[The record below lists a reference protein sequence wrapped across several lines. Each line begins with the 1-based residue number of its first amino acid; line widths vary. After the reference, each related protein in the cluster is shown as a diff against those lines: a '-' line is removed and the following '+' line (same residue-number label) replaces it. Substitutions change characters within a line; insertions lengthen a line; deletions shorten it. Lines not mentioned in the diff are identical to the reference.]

1 LATVAARL
9 DTAAKQIA
17 GALGLEKR
25 EARLEAQV
33 LASCALNVNRAWLIA
48 HDQDVLTPAQ
58 ADAVKTLVARRAQ
71 GEPVAYI
78 LGEKEFYGHMF
89 KVTPDVLIPRPETEL
104 LVEAA
109 LERLPKDLPAQV
121 LDLGTGSG
129 CIAVTLAL
137 ERPDCTVTAVD
148 ISVSALQLAKE
159 NAERLGAPIYF
170 IQSDLFAELG
180 VQRFD
185 LIVSNPPYIAHE
197 DPHLGKGDVRFE
209 PGLALVSGS
218 NGLDALKILTQAAPR
233 HLQSGGWLVFEHGWD
248 QAEQAIKLI
257 TQAGFMNVECLRDIA
272 GHNRVTL
279 GQWRHSDGDH

>member
-197 DPHLGKGDVRFE
+197 DHHLGIGDVRFE

-279 GQWRHSDGDH
+279 GQWRHTDGDH